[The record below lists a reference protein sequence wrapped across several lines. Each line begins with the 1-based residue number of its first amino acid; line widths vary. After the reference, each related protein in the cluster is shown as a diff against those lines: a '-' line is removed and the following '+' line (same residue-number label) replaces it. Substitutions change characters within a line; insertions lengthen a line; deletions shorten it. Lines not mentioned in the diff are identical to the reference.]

1 MNHKRDSF
9 NGYVRPD
16 SSVGVRNH
24 LLVLSI
30 TGLTGPTARRI
41 SSNLPGSVVVD
52 YVYDSGPVGEDRKAQ
67 ERALLGLALNPNVG
81 AVLLISANPPRAEAI
96 VRAISETGKPVEMLT
111 LDDCGHDAL
120 VLTERGLA
128 AGEKLTKLIDAM
140 EREEFPV
147 SKLYVAL
154 ECGRSDP
161 SSGLVANPL
170 MGLIADELVDAG
182 ARAIIG
188 ESVEWLGAEHLLAE
202 RATAPELGE
211 AILKAVG
218 AREQAAIDVGIDLT
232 GNNPGPTNIAAG
244 LSTIEEKSLGNV
256 AKSGS
261 RPIQS
266 LVGWAEEPKGP
277 GFHLMD
283 APAYA
288 PESLT
293 GFSASGS
300 QLILFSTGVGNSFV
314 NSIAPTLKISGNPET
329 CARLGQQ
336 LDFKCSDV
344 FVGEKS
350 LEDAAENLF
359 WTMLDIA
366 SGVETWGE
374 KIGEGGEAFTRLG
387 ASI

>member
-1 MNHKRDSF
+1 MIKTRDSF
-9 NGYVRPD
+9 DGFVRPD
-16 SSVGVRNH
+16 GKVGVRNH

-30 TGLTGPTARRI
+30 TGLTGPTARHI
-41 SSNLPGSVVVD
+41 SNALPGSVVVD
-52 YVYDSGPVGEDRKAQ
+52 YVYDSGPVGEDRIAQ
-67 ERALLGLALNPNVG
+67 ERALFGLALNPNVG
-81 AVLLISANPPRAEAI
+81 AVLLISANPPRAEVMAQ
-96 VRAISETGKPVEMLT
+96 VISESGKPIETLT
-111 LDDCGHDAL
+111 LDECGHDAL

-128 AGEKLTKLIDAM
+128 AGEKLTKLIGKLKRSEAS
-140 EREEFPV
+140 V
-147 SKLYVAL
+147 SSLYVAL
-154 ECGRSDP
+154 ECRRSDP

-170 MGLIADELVDAG
+170 MGLIADQLVDAG
-182 ARAIIG
+182 AQSIIG
-188 ESVEWLGAEHLLAE
+188 ESVEWLGAEHLLAA
-202 RATAPELGE
+202 RAATPELGKE
-211 AILKAVG
+211 ILAAVN

-266 LVGWAEEPKGP
+266 LVGWAEAPKGP

-300 QLILFSTGVGNSFV
+300 QLIMFSTGVGNSFV
-314 NSIAPTLKISGNPET
+314 NSIAPTIKISGNPET
-329 CARLGQQ
+329 CDRLEQQ
-336 LDFKCSDV
+336 LDFKCSGV

-350 LEDAAENLF
+350 LEEAAEDLF
-359 WTMLDIA
+359 DTLLDIA
-366 SGVETWGE
+366 SGAETWGE

>member
-1 MNHKRDSF
+1 MSKTRDSF
-9 NGYVRPD
+9 DGYVRPD
-16 SSVGVRNH
+16 GSVGVRNH

-41 SSNLPGSVVVD
+41 SNALPGSVIVD
-52 YVYDSGPVGEDRKAQ
+52 YLYDGGPVGEDRKAQ

-81 AVLLISANPPRAEAI
+81 AVLLTSSNPPRSDAMTEK
-96 VRAISETGKPVEMLT
+96 ISATGKLVECLT

-120 VLTERGLA
+120 VLTERGIQ
-128 AGEKLTKLIDAM
+128 AGERLAEEIGAL
-140 EREEFPV
+140 ERV
-147 SKLYVAL
+147 SSPISSLYVAM

-170 MGLIADELVDAG
+170 MGLISDRLVDAG

-188 ESVEWLGAEHLLAE
+188 ESVEWLGAEHLLAN
-202 RATAPELGE
+202 RASTPEL
-211 AILKAVG
+211 AQSILDAVC
-218 AREQAAIDVGIDLT
+218 AKEQAAIDVGIDLT

-266 LVGWAEEPKGP
+266 LVGWAEVPKGP

-300 QLILFSTGVGNSFV
+300 QLIMFSTGVGNSFV
-314 NSIAPTLKISGNPET
+314 NSIAPTIKISGNPET
-329 CARLGQQ
+329 CARLEQQ
-336 LDFKCSDV
+336 LDFKCSSV
-344 FVGEKS
+344 FVGDKS
-350 LEDAAENLF
+350 LEEAAEDLF
-359 WTMLDIA
+359 DTMLDIA
-366 SGVETWGE
+366 SGAETWGE
-374 KIGEGGEAFTRLG
+374 KMGEGGEAFARMG
-387 ASI
+387 PSI

>member
-1 MNHKRDSF
+1 MSKTRDSF
-9 NGYVRPD
+9 DGYVRLD
-16 SSVGVRNH
+16 GNVGVRNH

-41 SSNLPGSVVVD
+41 SSALPGSIVVD
-52 YVYDSGPVGEDRKAQ
+52 YLYDGGPVGEDRKAQ

-81 AVLLISANPPRAEAI
+81 AVLLISANPPRSDAMMEKICA
-96 VRAISETGKPVEMLT
+96 SGKPIECFT
-111 LDDCGHDAL
+111 LDDCDHDAL
-120 VLTERGLA
+120 VLTERGIQ
-128 AGEKLTKLIDAM
+128 AGEKLSKEIGDLK
-140 EREEFPV
+140 REP
-147 SKLYVAL
+147 SPISNLYVAM

-170 MGLIADELVDAG
+170 MGLISDWLVDAG

-188 ESVEWLGAEHLLAE
+188 ESVEWLGAEHLLAN
-202 RATAPELGE
+202 RASTPEL
-211 AILKAVG
+211 AQSILDAVN
-218 AREQAAIDVGIDLT
+218 AKEQAAIDAGIDLT

-266 LVGWAEEPKGP
+266 LVKWAEAPDGS

-300 QLILFSTGVGNSFV
+300 QLIMFSTGVGNSFV
-314 NSIAPTLKISGNPET
+314 NSVAPTIKISGNPET
-329 CARLGQQ
+329 CARLEQQ
-336 LDFKCSDV
+336 LDFKCSEV
-344 FVGEKS
+344 FVGEQS
-350 LEDAAENLF
+350 LENAAADLF
-359 WTMLDIA
+359 EAMLDIA
-366 SGVETWGE
+366 SGTDTWGE
-374 KIGEGGEAFTRLG
+374 KIGEGGEAFARMG